1 MLNSN
6 QQLTISNLVIVHDDI
21 SMDLGQVK
29 ISKGAGAGNHNG
41 VVSIINHLKTKDFI
55 RIRCGIGRGDG
66 VLSDVVLSKFRP
78 DEKEVVAEMVKK
90 AIVTNVSLETILL
103 DSKLLTGKKL
113 REILQNNFGLKEDYD
128 LYVGTST
135 GSLIAP
141 LTSIREMSILK
152 EGYTNITSED
162 IFSIKFPNAP
172 RKASIGPFAIILK
185 LPRLFIIP
193 MIFLFSEFLSKKA
206 GQI

>member
-1 MLNSN
+1 MFLIVGLGNPGEEYKNTRHNVGFDVIEKITNYELRITSETQNTNLHFDKMVNSEIAKIRISSQEVILAKPQSFMNNSGLVVKKLLNSN

-90 AIVTNVSLETILL
+90 ASEACVMIV
-103 DSKLLTGKKL
+103 
-113 REILQNNFGLKEDYD
+113 
-128 LYVGTST
+128 
-135 GSLIAP
+135 
-141 LTSIREMSILK
+141 K
-152 EGYTNITSED
+152 EGLE
-162 IFSIKFPNAP
+162 
-172 RKASIGPFAIILK
+172 KA
-185 LPRLFIIP
+185 
-193 MIFLFSEFLSKKA
+193 MN
-206 GQI
+206 QVN

>member
-1 MLNSN
+1 MFLIVGLGNPGEEYKNTRHNVGFDVIEKITNYELRITSETQNTNLHFDKMVNSEIAKIRISSQEVILAKPQSFMNNSGLVVKKLLNSN

-78 DEKEVVAEMVKK
+78 DEKEVVAE
-90 AIVTNVSLETILL
+90 
-103 DSKLLTGKKL
+103 
-113 REILQNNFGLKEDYD
+113 R
-128 LYVGTST
+128 
-135 GSLIAP
+135 
-141 LTSIREMSILK
+141 
-152 EGYTNITSED
+152 
-162 IFSIKFPNAP
+162 
-172 RKASIGPFAIILK
+172 
-185 LPRLFIIP
+185 
-193 MIFLFSEFLSKKA
+193 
-206 GQI
+206 